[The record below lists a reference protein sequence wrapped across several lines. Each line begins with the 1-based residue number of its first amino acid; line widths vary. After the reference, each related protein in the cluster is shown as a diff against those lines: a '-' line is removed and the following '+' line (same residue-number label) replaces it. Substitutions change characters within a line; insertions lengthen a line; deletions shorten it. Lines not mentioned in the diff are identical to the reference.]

1 MTKSFFRR
9 KRRILYAALSIM
21 FYFFVLAEIERVT
34 ESVKDGLF
42 FAASI
47 IIPTLF
53 PFMILSELVLST
65 VTASYGE
72 KQFPTLFTR
81 VTHLPRACGVA
92 LLLGILS
99 GFPIGAKLTAM
110 LYEKGAL
117 DRNSAT
123 RLLIL
128 SNHTGPAFM
137 FGAISGLFHDARIP
151 LFLLICELSVT
162 LVYTA
167 WLSAKPTKETATLSL
182 ASPVFPF
189 SFLDAVENAMLSGL
203 KIIGLVVS
211 FRIVID
217 LLAVFIKSKLLLSFF
232 SALFEIGN
240 AVSRLSELYASH
252 PVTALV
258 LLAFAVSFGGI
269 SVHLQSLVFFRSV
282 KISPLRYIFTKLV
295 LGILSAALMSILL
308 FVFKI

>member
-9 KRRILYAALSIM
+9 KRRILDATLSILL
-21 FYFFVLAEIERVT
+21 YFFVLAEIGRVT

-42 FAASI
+42 FAACV

-72 KQFPTLFTR
+72 EKTPTLFTR
-81 VTHLPRACGVA
+81 ITHLPRAGGVA

-99 GFPIGAKLTAM
+99 GFPIGAKLTAL

-117 DRNSAT
+117 DRDSAT

-128 SNHTGPAFM
+128 SNHTGPAFL
-137 FGAISGLFHDARIP
+137 FGAISGLFHSGRIP
-151 LFLLICELSVT
+151 LLLLACELSVT
-162 LVYTA
+162 LVYA
-167 WLSAKPTKETATLSL
+167 VWSSAKPKKNAALLLS
-182 ASPVFPF
+182 SPVFPF
-189 SFLDAVENAMLSGL
+189 SFLDAVENAMLSVL

-211 FRIVID
+211 FRVVID
-217 LLAVFIKSKLLLSFF
+217 LLAVFIKSNLLLLFLSSF
-232 SALFEIGN
+232 FEIGN
-240 AVSRLSELYASH
+240 AVSRLSELYVSH
-252 PVTALV
+252 PATALV

-269 SVHLQSLVFFRSV
+269 SVHLQSLVFFRAV
-282 KISPLRYIFTKLV
+282 KISPFRYIFAKLV

-308 FVFKI
+308 FAFKI